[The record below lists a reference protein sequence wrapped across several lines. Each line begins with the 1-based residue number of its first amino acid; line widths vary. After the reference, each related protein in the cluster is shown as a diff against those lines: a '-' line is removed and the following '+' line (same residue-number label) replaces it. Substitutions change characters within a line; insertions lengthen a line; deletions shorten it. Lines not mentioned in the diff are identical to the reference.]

1 MDFIGILIF
10 ASIAGLFELAFIY
23 SASPKRIEVKFVNKT
38 SIVTIYGSYFFL
50 PFTTKITKYKN
61 LQKAYVK
68 ERVEK
73 IKGKS
78 YEVYDLVLEFPIGSK
93 TVIKQKSNKDEVL
106 KYCEQIN
113 QSITSFEDCFVSEY
127 SAVSKKTAILILVV
141 FTPLVFFIPPKY
153 SNKSYMEDI
162 TQHLYILIATSGVF
176 LFFIILS
183 LIVNLF
189 IKLFNKK
196 YKSSVNE
203 YNNKEDINIDKE
215 AKKINDSL
223 IK

>member
-1 MDFIGILIF
+1 VSLVGILIF
-10 ASIAGLFELAFIY
+10 AFIVGLFELAFIY
-23 SASPKRIEVKFVNKT
+23 SASPKKIEVKFINNL
-38 SIVTIYGSYFFL
+38 SIVTIYESYFFL

-68 ERVEK
+68 ERIEK

-78 YEVYDLVLEFPIGSK
+78 YEVYDLFLEFPQGSK
-93 TVIKQKSNKDEVL
+93 AIIKQKSNKDEVL

-113 QSITSFEDCFVSEY
+113 QAITSFEDCFVSEY
-127 SAVSKKTAILILVV
+127 SAVSKKSAVLILMI

-153 SNKSYMEDI
+153 SNKSYLEDI
-162 TQHLYILIATSGVF
+162 TQHFYILIATSGLLFVF
-176 LFFIILS
+176 VILS
-183 LIVNLF
+183 LIVNLL
-189 IKLFNKK
+189 IKIFNIRKQPLITDYNTKK
-196 YKSSVNE
+196 
-203 YNNKEDINIDKE
+203 DIDTE